1 MLNNHSLM
9 AGYLSRWPAKG
20 QVGHLGDLA
29 THHGGRIVGRRR
41 TKTECHSEERSDEES
56 ALSAFSAELKM
67 TTSVTIRKKPPHAL
81 LWLHLFPL
89 PCLSRINA
97 ELRGAVAAR

>member
-9 AGYLSRWPAKG
+9 AGYLSRWPAEG

-56 ALSAFSAELKM
+56 ALSAFSAAFKM